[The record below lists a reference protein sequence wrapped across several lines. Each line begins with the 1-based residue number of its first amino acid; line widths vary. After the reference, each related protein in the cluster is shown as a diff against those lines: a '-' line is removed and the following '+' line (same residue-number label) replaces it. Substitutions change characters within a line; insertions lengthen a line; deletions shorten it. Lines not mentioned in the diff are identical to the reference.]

1 MKADFDMPVAQ
12 WRSFLLAAALAAC
25 VFAILP
31 LSIVAGRNGRN
42 SSEVSA
48 VRAIP
53 IKALPV
59 GEAAKSNPPS
69 SGIPALRALDFGDAH
84 SPLRFAEPNANPDF
98 SSLAV
103 SAPGLPGDFSG
114 NFEFADF
121 KAVPASPE
129 AVTFELSELDRIPR
143 RIFAARA
150 KYPPELLK
158 RGIEGEVRLSVLI
171 LEDGS
176 VEVEGV
182 ERSTDSRFEACA
194 IEAASALRFESPT
207 KNGKAARA
215 RFILPVP
222 FRILK

>member
-1 MKADFDMPVAQ
+1 MPAAH

-31 LSIVAGRNGRN
+31 LSIVAGRKGRN
-42 SSEVSA
+42 SSEASA

-59 GEAAKSNPPS
+59 GEAAKSNPSS
-69 SGIPALRALDFGDAH
+69 SGIPALRAPDLGGAH
-84 SPLRFAEPNANPDF
+84 VPLRFAEPNANPDF

-103 SAPGLPGDFSG
+103 SAPGLTGDFSG

-121 KAVPASPE
+121 KAAPASPE

-194 IEAASALRFESPT
+194 IEAAASLRFESPT